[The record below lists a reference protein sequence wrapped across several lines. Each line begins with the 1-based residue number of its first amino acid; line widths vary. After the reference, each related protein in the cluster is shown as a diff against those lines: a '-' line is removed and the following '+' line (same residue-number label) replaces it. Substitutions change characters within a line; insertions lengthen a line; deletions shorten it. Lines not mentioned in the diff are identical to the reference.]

1 METIAYPKGTT
12 KEQWDRYESEMK
24 AHDERVK
31 RLQPDPAKYGFE
43 SSSLENQGGWTIEG
57 GEQAFRRAVSE
68 WEMMRSCDAPNKP
81 GYYRA
86 NND

>member
-1 METIAYPKGTT
+1 METKTLPAGTT
-12 KEQWDRYESEMK
+12 QEQWDRYYEDLKCHEKRVIDTTPNGRNYNTIAEFRK
-24 AHDERVK
+24 A
-31 RLQPDPAKYGFE
+31 
-43 SSSLENQGGWTIEG
+43 I
-57 GEQAFRRAVSE
+57 SE